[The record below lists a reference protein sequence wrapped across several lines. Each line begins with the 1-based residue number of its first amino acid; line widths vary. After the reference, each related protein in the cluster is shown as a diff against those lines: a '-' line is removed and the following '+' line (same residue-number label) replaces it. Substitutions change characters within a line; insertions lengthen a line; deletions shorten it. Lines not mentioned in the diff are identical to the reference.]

1 MAKARAHDKDSQAY
15 LPVQALLQQP
25 YVTFFSPSFEPLG
38 LHHVDPLLLVVAV
51 EKDRIH
57 LKNSLPPGFF
67 ARHRALWRLSVKSVH
82 RPWSFPISLNEE
94 IEVPYHLLPHSKG
107 MRRYNGY
114 AAPFRIIIY
123 RPFFPPVPSRMKIV
137 VAARP
142 VVNSSLAAAV
152 FRTDRRLTCMHRY
165 LRSVVSSALRRQKD

>member
-1 MAKARAHDKDSQAY
+1 MPFPFAVASTQVEFRTDATMANGLS
-15 LPVQALLQQP
+15 LPV
-25 YVTFFSPSFEPLG
+25 
-38 LHHVDPLLLVVAV
+38 
-51 EKDRIH
+51 
-57 LKNSLPPGFF
+57 PGHGEAKP
-67 ARHRALWRLSVKSVH
+67 AR
-82 RPWSFPISLNEE
+82 PD
-94 IEVPYHLLPHSKG
+94 
-107 MRRYNGY
+107 

-165 LRSVVSSALRRQKD
+165 LRSVVSPCGGKRIRTSPHAKVRELGDNSSSASQARCPPRRATLNHCLLATGLMRPAEERSLTPRHVEDKKKEYEEPRGLSKA